1 LFEIEKL
8 IIVKTEELSV
18 DELDMLSCQVRLDV
32 LEVAGTS
39 GGGHLGG
46 TFSSVD
52 ILVNLFSSNL
62 FDFKTKNKLGKDV
75 DKFILSKGHACLA
88 YYSILYRQNLITNDL
103 MNTFAKN
110 DGLGAQLDISVPFVD
125 WNTGSLG
132 HSIGI
137 CAGMAHASK
146 LNRSKSKAVTLIGDS
161 ELAEGASWEAI
172 AYAGDNQLSN
182 LIVIIDRNRLS
193 VTTRIENDSIY
204 SGLDLKLESF
214 GWKFIEINGHRH
226 EELSKGLNLAVHSSK
241 PVLMLANTLKGK
253 GVSFMENNPIW
264 HHTRPTEEQL
274 GAAKNELKALQEEL
288 N

>member
-1 LFEIEKL
+1 MK
-8 IIVKTEELSV
+8 VKELNL
-18 DELDMLSCQVRLDV
+18 DELDVLSRQVRLDV

-52 ILVNLFSSNL
+52 ILVNLFNSSL
-62 FDFKTKNKLGKDV
+62 FDFKVRNKLGKDV

-88 YYSILYRQNLITNDL
+88 YYSILYRQNIITSEH
-103 MNTFAKN
+103 MHTFSKN
-110 DGLGAQLDISVPFVD
+110 NGLGAQLDRSVPFVD

-137 CAGMAHASK
+137 CAGIAHASK

-161 ELAEGASWEAI
+161 ELSEGASWEAI

-193 VTTRIENDSIY
+193 VTTRIDNDAIY

-214 GWKFIEINGHRH
+214 GWEFIEINGHKH
-226 EELSKGLNLAVHSSK
+226 EEISKGLNKAMLSSK
-241 PVLMLANTLKGK
+241 PVLILANTLKGK

-264 HHTRPTEEQL
+264 HHTKPTEIQL
-274 GAAKNELKALQEEL
+274 EAAKNELRVDNKEL